1 MAEYIRSYDT
11 HRNYRLQSLIA
22 SIIIVVTFGMLL
34 SRLWRLQLIESEYF
48 TELSYSNRTR
58 LLRLSPPR
66 GSIMDSNGK
75 VLAHNQPTFA
85 LSVIPGE
92 LKEVEEVV
100 AAGSSILGIAPER
113 MRTLLLNAANSPKYK
128 NYQIKKNLS
137 IEEVSLLKS
146 RIGATKGVVIE
157 TRPLREYP
165 YGESLCHVL
174 GTMGEISPEELLRS
188 EKFVY
193 RAGDLVGKTGI
204 EKDYESY
211 LKGEEGWNQIEID
224 AKGRQLGSTDK
235 IPSKR
240 GADIVLT
247 IDIDLQKY
255 IEEIFIERA
264 GSVVALDP
272 ETGRVLDLISKPGF
286 DLNLFSPS
294 ITERNWRN
302 LNSDPLHPLENRAI
316 RGLYAPGSTFKIV
329 TALAGLS
336 EGLIRPDTHVECKGE
351 IDVSNQIYRC
361 WKHQGHGK
369 VSLHKALVES
379 CDVYFYELGLR
390 LGADRMAKYAS
401 LLGFGAATGIELS
414 NELPGLVPNSL
425 WKQRNYGTPIRDGD
439 SVTMSIGQ
447 GYLLATPLQMALMM
461 ASVANNGKLMKPYF
475 VEKIVNEQGQ
485 ALFENQPV
493 EKWNL
498 LLNSKYLELVQ
509 KSLKDVV
516 EDKSGTGKKS
526 FVPGLRVYA
535 KTGTSQV
542 IREKDRKTELDLI
555 PYHERTHAM
564 FVAYVNDRPK
574 KIALAV
580 VVEHGGGGGAVAA
593 PIAKKILC
601 RYYGIPE
608 ATR

>member
-272 ETGRVLDLISKPGF
+272 ETGRVLALISKPGF

>member
-272 ETGRVLDLISKPGF
+272 ETGRVLALISKPGF

-542 IREKDRKTELDLI
+542 IREKDRKTELDLV